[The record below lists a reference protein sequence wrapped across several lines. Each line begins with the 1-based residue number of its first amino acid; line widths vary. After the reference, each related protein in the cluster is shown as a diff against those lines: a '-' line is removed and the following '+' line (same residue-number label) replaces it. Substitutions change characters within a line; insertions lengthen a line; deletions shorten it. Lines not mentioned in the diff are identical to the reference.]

1 MSRGLLIRGGTVFG
15 DGVRFEGYVVVRG
28 ERIAEIGRGAYP
40 HDRFEGETIDARGQW
55 VLPGAIDDQVHFREP
70 GLTYKA
76 DIHSESAAAAAGGV
90 TSFMDMPNVKPPTV
104 TLGLLDEK
112 FERAAETSVTNYSF
126 YFGATN
132 ENAAEIERI
141 DPKRVCGVKVFM
153 GSSTGNMLVDD
164 DRALASIFAQSPV
177 PVATHCEDEAT
188 VRANMERFRAGYG
201 DEITVAMHPL
211 IRSAEACYRSSAKAI
226 ELATRYGADLHV
238 LHLSTARE
246 LDLFDRGP
254 LSGKRITNEV
264 CVHHLWFSDADYAR
278 MGNFIKWN
286 PAIKSEADR
295 DALRRGI
302 ADGRVDVVATDH
314 APHTLDEKKLP
325 YLKAPSG
332 GPLVQ
337 HSLVAM
343 LEMSRNGVF
352 PVETAV
358 EKMCHAPAVRFRIRE
373 RGYLREGYFA
383 DIVLVRPDDPWTVSP
398 QNILS
403 KCRWSPFEGVTFSN
417 RVTHTLVN
425 GKIVFRNGAVDR
437 DARGRAL
444 EFDR

>member
-15 DGVRFEGYVVVRG
+15 DGERFEGYVVVRG

-55 VLPGAIDDQVHFREP
+55 VLPGVIDDQVHFREP

-141 DPKRVCGVKVFM
+141 DPKWVCGVKVFM

-211 IRSAEACYRSSAKAI
+211 IRSGLVTGRRRRPSNWRR
-226 ELATRYGADLHV
+226 AT
-238 LHLSTARE
+238 
-246 LDLFDRGP
+246 
-254 LSGKRITNEV
+254 
-264 CVHHLWFSDADYAR
+264 
-278 MGNFIKWN
+278 
-286 PAIKSEADR
+286 
-295 DALRRGI
+295 
-302 ADGRVDVVATDH
+302 GRTC
-314 APHTLDEKKLP
+314 TCC
-325 YLKAPSG
+325 
-332 GPLVQ
+332 
-337 HSLVAM
+337 
-343 LEMSRNGVF
+343 
-352 PVETAV
+352 T
-358 EKMCHAPAVRFRIRE
+358 
-373 RGYLREGYFA
+373 
-383 DIVLVRPDDPWTVSP
+383 
-398 QNILS
+398 
-403 KCRWSPFEGVTFSN
+403 
-417 RVTHTLVN
+417 
-425 GKIVFRNGAVDR
+425 
-437 DARGRAL
+437 
-444 EFDR
+444 

>member
-1 MSRGLLIRGGTVFG
+1 MITTDENYKLDEILPQLHVYNTGN
-15 DGVRFEGYVVVRG
+15 VVDKVTCS
-28 ERIAEIGRGAYP
+28 EKE
-40 HDRFEGETIDARGQW
+40 
-55 VLPGAIDDQVHFREP
+55 VL
-70 GLTYKA
+70 KA
-76 DIHSESAAAAAGGV
+76 DGYKVA
-90 TSFMDMPNVKPPTV
+90 
-104 TLGLLDEK
+104 LLD
-112 FERAAETSVTNYSF
+112 
-126 YFGATN
+126 FGAKNNIAQSLHKRGCEVTIYP
-132 ENAAEIERI
+132 AHTTAEEILASNPDGI
-141 DPKRVCGVKVFM
+141 MLSNGPGDPKACTDIIKEVKKLYDSEVW
-153 GSSTGNMLVDD
+153 
-164 DRALASIFAQSPV
+164 
-177 PVATHCEDEAT
+177 
-188 VRANMERFRAGYG
+188 
-201 DEITVAMHPL
+201 
-211 IRSAEACYRSSAKAI
+211 SSAKAV

-398 QNILS
+398 QNIPS
-403 KCRWSPFEGVTFSN
+403 KCGWSPFEGVTFSN